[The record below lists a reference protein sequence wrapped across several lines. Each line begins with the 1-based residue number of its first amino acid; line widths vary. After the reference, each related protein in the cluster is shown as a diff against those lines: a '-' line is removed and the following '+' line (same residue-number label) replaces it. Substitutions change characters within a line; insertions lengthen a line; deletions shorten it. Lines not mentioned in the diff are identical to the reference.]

1 MKRKVLCVALSLTL
15 CSSMVLQVG
24 AAAVDSQSEAQMEDL
39 TAEDEK
45 EVPEETKDQETSE
58 ESEDIENGQENEPQE
73 DQKEEESGL
82 VSEEASEEE
91 TTEEQE
97 PESEESS
104 EAEESETTQIE
115 AEGVVH
121 THLIATH
128 GMIPA
133 DQVEWVQ
140 EENGEYRLYCH
151 ADGCDA
157 VYFTANDGII
167 GIQNGENT
175 SYYYFDQDGYMVTG
189 EAKIQAS
196 ETGLPKEDGT
206 YYFLGAGEDNS
217 ADVIEKSEFMTL
229 DAQVSPETSAVGSI
243 QTDKWVWQNEKW
255 NYYDETTG
263 KRLTL
268 EELKAQQKDP
278 GNTIFKIG
286 ERYYALTDDC
296 VPQTGRFAV
305 ANPYNGIESY
315 FYGSEEET
323 ADGHKGYL
331 MKGWVY
337 LPTKVASGATASR
350 YQYFGLS
357 LEGEELKK
365 QTNGQYY
372 EGAEYMWNQTM
383 YELRQIESCVNA
395 PDRDMGDD
403 PWYFLTANGYVEHDK
418 LVVGTFNRPGKY
430 YGVDNKGH
438 LYRSTLGKVRNSSG
452 KVRAYCF
459 SASGVRCNYRNGW
472 YMVPDTKD
480 WYYFDNT
487 YARYIKTGWQSI
499 DLPSDPDRVC
509 WAYYYKSG
517 ANKGKM
523 KKNGWQGSRYIKP
536 NGVMAMGV
544 YKVGNTLYYFKP
556 ATKTKCYGTMVKDGW
571 ITSGSK
577 KYYAYPSGKL
587 YRGWHTIGGKIYYFI
602 YDDGSMMKN
611 QSRQYTGSN
620 SKYKGKWGYAD
631 STGVWQTGWVKTYLG
646 EKEGDGFRYIDPT
659 TGKFVKNQWKTIDGL
674 KFHFKADG
682 WLKLDVSDEI
692 KGPYSVKVNRTTCV
706 MTIYNQSGNTPV
718 KAIRVSVGK
727 AETPTPT
734 GTYTL
739 SRAGR
744 WQLLMGPSYGQYAS
758 HVVGAGQGGIFIHS
772 VAGSA
777 PNSYSLPAAEFDL
790 LGQPASH
797 GCIRTCVRDAL
808 WVWNNCNGAKIT
820 IGDNLNDPFGKPG
833 WIWIPGS
840 QNYDPTDPA
849 VQ

>member
-357 LEGEELKK
+357 LDGEELKK
-365 QTNGQYY
+365 QTDGQYY

-403 PWYFLTANGYVEHDK
+403 P
-418 LVVGTFNRPGKY
+418 
-430 YGVDNKGH
+430 
-438 LYRSTLGKVRNSSG
+438 
-452 KVRAYCF
+452 
-459 SASGVRCNYRNGW
+459 
-472 YMVPDTKD
+472 
-480 WYYFDNT
+480 
-487 YARYIKTGWQSI
+487 
-499 DLPSDPDRVC
+499 
-509 WAYYYKSG
+509 
-517 ANKGKM
+517 
-523 KKNGWQGSRYIKP
+523 
-536 NGVMAMGV
+536 
-544 YKVGNTLYYFKP
+544 
-556 ATKTKCYGTMVKDGW
+556 
-571 ITSGSK
+571 
-577 KYYAYPSGKL
+577 
-587 YRGWHTIGGKIYYFI
+587 
-602 YDDGSMMKN
+602 
-611 QSRQYTGSN
+611 
-620 SKYKGKWGYAD
+620 
-631 STGVWQTGWVKTYLG
+631 
-646 EKEGDGFRYIDPT
+646 
-659 TGKFVKNQWKTIDGL
+659 
-674 KFHFKADG
+674 
-682 WLKLDVSDEI
+682 
-692 KGPYSVKVNRTTCV
+692 
-706 MTIYNQSGNTPV
+706 
-718 KAIRVSVGK
+718 
-727 AETPTPT
+727 
-734 GTYTL
+734 
-739 SRAGR
+739 
-744 WQLLMGPSYGQYAS
+744 
-758 HVVGAGQGGIFIHS
+758 
-772 VAGSA
+772 
-777 PNSYSLPAAEFDL
+777 
-790 LGQPASH
+790 
-797 GCIRTCVRDAL
+797 
-808 WVWNNCNGAKIT
+808 
-820 IGDNLNDPFGKPG
+820 
-833 WIWIPGS
+833 
-840 QNYDPTDPA
+840 
-849 VQ
+849 

>member
-217 ADVIEKSEFMTL
+217 TDVIEKSELMTL

-243 QTDKWVWQNEKW
+243 QTDKWVWRNEKW

-268 EELKAQQKDP
+268 DELKAQQKDP

-357 LEGEELKK
+357 LDGEELKK
-365 QTNGQYY
+365 QTDGQYY

-620 SKYKGKWGYAD
+620 SKYKGKWGYVN
-631 STGVWQTGWVKTYLG
+631 T
-646 EKEGDGFRYIDPT
+646 
-659 TGKFVKNQWKTIDGL
+659 KFTVI
-674 KFHFKADG
+674 
-682 WLKLDVSDEI
+682 
-692 KGPYSVKVNRTTCV
+692 SV
-706 MTIYNQSGNTPV
+706 
-718 KAIRVSVGK
+718 
-727 AETPTPT
+727 
-734 GTYTL
+734 
-739 SRAGR
+739 
-744 WQLLMGPSYGQYAS
+744 
-758 HVVGAGQGGIFIHS
+758 
-772 VAGSA
+772 
-777 PNSYSLPAAEFDL
+777 
-790 LGQPASH
+790 
-797 GCIRTCVRDAL
+797 
-808 WVWNNCNGAKIT
+808 
-820 IGDNLNDPFGKPG
+820 
-833 WIWIPGS
+833 
-840 QNYDPTDPA
+840 
-849 VQ
+849 